1 MEHLEN
7 WIDEGV
13 MYNPKDALGLRTD
26 VDANEISTE
35 ELIQNI
41 DALTKELE
49 RRREV
54 ERDQVLSD
62 IKDKISQYRKLQ
74 PTINDFDLAKKI
86 GLNVSW
92 SDTSKETPVE
102 EKKKKKQP
110 PHFYYK
116 DNSGVEHITGSTSP
130 RALAKS
136 PWKELI
142 EDGTIN
148 NHTVKYEKNINGEM
162 KYWTKLNEN
171 ERPDDAIPVNRNG
184 VDLDKIRVSIKSI
197 A

>member
-1 MEHLEN
+1 MEN

-26 VDANEISTE
+26 VDTNEISTE

-62 IKDKISQYRKLQ
+62 IKEKVSQYRKLQ

-86 GLNVSW
+86 GLNVSG

-116 DNSGVEHITGSTSP
+116 DSSSVEHITGSASP
-130 RALAKS
+130 RTLAKS

-184 VDLDKIRVSIKSI
+184 VDLDKIRVSINSI

>member
-1 MEHLEN
+1 
-7 WIDEGV
+7 
-13 MYNPKDALGLRTD
+13 MYNPKDGLGLKTD
-26 VDANEISTE
+26 VEANEISTE

-41 DALTKELE
+41 DTLTKELE

-62 IKDKISQYRKLQ
+62 IKAKVSQYRKLQ
-74 PTINDFDLAKKI
+74 PTIDDFDLARKI

-92 SDTSKETPVE
+92 NDTTKEIPVE

-116 DNSGVEHITGSTSP
+116 DSRGVEHITGSTSP

-148 NHTVKYEKNINGEM
+148 NYTVKYEKNINGEM
-162 KYWTKLNEN
+162 KYWTKSNEG
-171 ERPDDAIPVNRNG
+171 ERPDDALPVNRNG
-184 VDLDKIRVSIKSI
+184 VNLDKIRASIKSI